1 MTEPES
7 DKSLPA
13 IPESRVSRIQR
24 VIGALSDFEQD
35 EISHSVQSSR
45 MREYQV
51 RLSEPRNLIAFGMHT
66 GIWGGAF
73 FGVFMG
79 VFCGLAGLYT
89 SGIFSG
95 VSAFLGT
102 LIVGGGVFG
111 ICMGLYMMLLMKLI
125 SMSMS
130 KSFNT
135 KESPLFQVR
144 KVELPV
150 SLAEGIE
157 LSLTTI
163 ASKKG
168 WRLESINRDE
178 GTVRATTSP
187 SLRSPGEVVGV
198 KVDAL
203 SKDSSI
209 VSIYSKAIFT
219 ALDFG
224 KNKQNVTMLA
234 KEIEEAGVV
243 HSLLKMES

>member
-1 MTEPES
+1 
-7 DKSLPA
+7 
-13 IPESRVSRIQR
+13 
-24 VIGALSDFEQD
+24 
-35 EISHSVQSSR
+35 
-45 MREYQV
+45 
-51 RLSEPRNLIAFGMHT
+51 
-66 GIWGGAF
+66 
-73 FGVFMG
+73 MG

-95 VSAFLGT
+95 LSAFLGT
-102 LIVGGGVFG
+102 LIIGGGIFG
-111 ICMGLYMMLLMKLI
+111 VCMGLYMMLLMKII
-125 SMSMS
+125 STSMS
-130 KSFNT
+130 KSMNT

-150 SLAEGIE
+150 SLAEGVE

-203 SKDSSI
+203 SENSSI

-243 HSLLKMES
+243 HSLLKME

>member
-7 DKSLPA
+7 DKLLPSV
-13 IPESRVSRIQR
+13 PESRVSRIQR

-51 RLSEPRNLIAFGMHT
+51 RLSEPKNLIAFGMHT

-73 FGVFMG
+73 FGTFMG

-102 LIVGGGVFG
+102 LIFGGGLFG

-130 KSFNT
+130 KSLNT
-135 KESPLFQVR
+135 
-144 KVELPV
+144 
-150 SLAEGIE
+150 
-157 LSLTTI
+157 
-163 ASKKG
+163 
-168 WRLESINRDE
+168 
-178 GTVRATTSP
+178 
-187 SLRSPGEVVGV
+187 
-198 KVDAL
+198 
-203 SKDSSI
+203 
-209 VSIYSKAIFT
+209 
-219 ALDFG
+219 
-224 KNKQNVTMLA
+224 
-234 KEIEEAGVV
+234 
-243 HSLLKMES
+243 